1 MLRKYYFIVFNIQ
14 NQSCTIICFD
24 CFLVDCI
31 SIIRCT
37 VWIGGND
44 RENEGHFVWSRD
56 GNPITF
62 NKWDGNN
69 PDDFLNNEDCIEM
82 RRDGIWNDI
91 WCGYLRPFVC
101 EKDIN

>member
-1 MLRKYYFIVFNIQ
+1 MLRKILFHCIQ

-24 CFLVDCI
+24 CFLVD
-31 SIIRCT
+31 T

-69 PDDFLNNEDCIEM
+69 PDDFSNNEDCIEM

-91 WCGYLRPFVC
+91 CCDYPMPFVC

>member
-1 MLRKYYFIVFNIQ
+1 M
-14 NQSCTIICFD
+14 CICCLLDD
-24 CFLVDCI
+24 C
-31 SIIRCT
+31 SIWGCT

-62 NKWDGNN
+62 TNWDSGN
-69 PDDFLNNEDCIEM
+69 PDNYNGNEDCIEM
-82 RRDGIWNDI
+82 RRDGIWNDRR
-91 WCGYLRPFVC
+91 CDHRTLFVC